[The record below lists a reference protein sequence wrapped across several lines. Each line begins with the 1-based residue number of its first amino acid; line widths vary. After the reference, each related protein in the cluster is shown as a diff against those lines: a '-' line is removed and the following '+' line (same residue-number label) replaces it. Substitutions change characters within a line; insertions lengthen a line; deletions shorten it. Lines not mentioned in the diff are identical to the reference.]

1 MASLVQTKAGSTA
14 LNRSGIARSPLRIYN
29 RRTYVGSDGTALNA
43 LSKFYGPDRD
53 KVFGPFSDNIIP
65 SHLKGEYPGDY
76 GWDWVGLCADPERFE
91 FLRQAE
97 VINGRWALFG
107 VLGCLVP
114 EFLVRNNGAS
124 IFGDGVWFKT
134 NAAALTPEGAN
145 ILGLGF
151 GFGNNL
157 PFLFVSTILVLGFT
171 EVWRYNRSGGGFEG
185 PYDPLYPGWDP
196 LGVMNDPDTAAE
208 LKVKELKN
216 ARLAMVSFLG
226 FLVQGLVTG
235 KGPLENLAD
244 HLADPIHNN
253 AITNIAGVNAA
264 KILG

>member
-1 MASLVQTKAGSTA
+1 MLAAQKTCLRPNKATRGWGLKIDA
-14 LNRSGIARSPLRIYN
+14 
-29 RRTYVGSDGTALNA
+29 RRTVQS
-43 LSKFYGPDRD
+43 LSATGKAIPNSLANYYGPDRA
-53 KVFGPFSDNIIP
+53 KVFGPYSDNIIP

-97 VINGRWALFG
+97 IMNGRWALLG
-107 VLGCLVP
+107 ALGCLVP
-114 EFLVRNNGAS
+114 EYLVRNNGAK

-134 NAAALTPEGAN
+134 NAAALTDKGAD
-145 ILGLGF
+145 ILGFGF

-157 PFLFVSTILVLGFT
+157 PFLFVSTIIILGFT

-196 LGVMNDPDTAAE
+196 LGVCEDPDTFAE
-208 LKVKELKN
+208 LKVKEVKN
-216 ARLAMVSFLG
+216 ARLAMVTFLG

-253 AITNIAGVNAA
+253 AVTNIAGPNLARIGA
-264 KILG
+264 